1 MKKTAR
7 HTLVIDGNYFLFKT
21 LYVLPHMTKSKDI
34 LASKKDMAIFM
45 RKLATD
51 FAYETRKF
59 EGLIDRIVFTLDSRS
74 WRKDFYPEADYK
86 GNRKGDKSINWENF
100 SKVTEEFE
108 NAISKRGV
116 ILHKIQG
123 AEGDDLMYAWN
134 VECLSQG
141 KSVILFTGDKDMIQ
155 LVNHNETTQT
165 HTLLYSPVQK
175 KLYAYQ
181 GFSQWLG
188 SVEVKD
194 DTDLFAHLNSQTT
207 VESMTK
213 KLLTDVVKHKS
224 MSIVEVNPEEIAF
237 KKVLTGDS
245 GDNVPPIYS
254 YTVTSKKGFNRTYG
268 VSDKKA
274 QLILAEFEKK
284 HGAVNSLYY
293 FVHDYIVDVA
303 NIAIRILKAKH
314 MSREKIIQNIK
325 TNANLVLLNSKT
337 IPPSILEE
345 MFKTVEIHLQHQQLN
360 IKQLTTADKV
370 LEGTSYSKDDSSKM
384 TSNTLDDIKDS
395 DDYSFITDRKQKGKV
410 F

>member
-1 MKKTAR
+1 
-7 HTLVIDGNYFLFKT
+7 
-21 LYVLPHMTKSKDI
+21 MTKSKEI
-34 LASKKDMAIFM
+34 LSSKKDMGVFM

-74 WRKDFYPEADYK
+74 WRKDFYPDADYK
-86 GNRKGDKSINWENF
+86 GNRKADKSISWENF
-100 SKVTEEFE
+100 TKVTEEFE
-108 NAISKRGV
+108 NLIAKKGV
-116 ILHKIQG
+116 ILHKVQG

-134 VECLSQG
+134 VECLSNG

-155 LVNHNETTQT
+155 LVNHNDTTQT
-165 HTLLYSPVQK
+165 HTILYSPVQK
-175 KLYAYQ
+175 KLYTYQ
-181 GFSQWLG
+181 GFTEWLG

-194 DTDLFAHLNSQTT
+194 DIDLFTHLSAESTI
-207 VESMTK
+207 ESMTK
-213 KLLTDVVKHKS
+213 KLLMDVIRHKS
-224 MSIVEVNPEEIAF
+224 MEIVEVDPEEVAF

-254 YTVTSKKGFNRTYG
+254 YTTTNKKGHKRTYG
-268 VSDKKA
+268 VSEKKA
-274 QLILAEFEKK
+274 ELILDEFKKK
-284 HGAVNSLYY
+284 HGIVNSLY
-293 FVHDYIVDVA
+293 FFGEDYVIDIA

-314 MSREKIIQNIK
+314 MNREEIIQNIK
-325 TNANLVLLNSKT
+325 KNANLVLLNSKT

-345 MFKTVEIHLQHQQLN
+345 MFRTVEIHLQHKHLD
-360 IKQLTTADKV
+360 IKQLTTMNKL
-370 LEGTSYSKDDSSKM
+370 LEGSSYAKEDSNKM

>member
-1 MKKTAR
+1 
-7 HTLVIDGNYFLFKT
+7 
-21 LYVLPHMTKSKDI
+21 MTKSKDI
-34 LASKKDMAIFM
+34 LASKKDMGIFM
-45 RKLATD
+45 RKLAMD

-116 ILHKIQG
+116 ILHKVQG

-175 KLYAYQ
+175 KLYAYK
-181 GFSQWLG
+181 GFAQWLG

-194 DTDLFAHLNSQTT
+194 DTDLFAHLSSQTT

-213 KLLTDVVKHKS
+213 KLLTDVVRHKS
-224 MSIVEVNPEEIAF
+224 IAIVEVNPEEVAF

-245 GDNVPPIYS
+245 GDNVSPIYS
-254 YTVTSKKGFNRTYG
+254 YTTTNKKGHKRTYG
-268 VSDKKA
+268 VSENKA
-274 QLILAEFEKK
+274 QLILDEFEKK
-284 HGAVNSLYY
+284 NGAVNSLY
-293 FVHDYIVDVA
+293 FFTHDYIIDVA
-303 NIAIRILKAKH
+303 NIAIRVLKAKH
-314 MSREKIIQNIK
+314 MSREQIMKNIK

-345 MFKTVEIHLQHQQLN
+345 MFRTVEIHLQHEQLD
-360 IKQLTTADKV
+360 IKQLTTMDKV

-395 DDYSFITDRKQKGKV
+395 DDYSFIIDRKQKGKV

>member
-1 MKKTAR
+1 M
-7 HTLVIDGNYFLFKT
+7 G
-21 LYVLPHMTKSKDI
+21 
-34 LASKKDMAIFM
+34 IFM

-155 LVNHNETTQT
+155 LVNQNETTQT

-194 DTDLFAHLNSQTT
+194 DTDLFAHLSSQTT

-213 KLLTDVVKHKS
+213 KLLTDVVRHKS
-224 MSIVEVNPEEIAF
+224 ITIVEVNPEEVAF
-237 KKVLTGDS
+237 RKVLTGDS
-245 GDNVPPIYS
+245 GDNVSPIYS
-254 YTVTSKKGFNRTYG
+254 YTTTNKKGHKRTYG

-274 QLILAEFEKK
+274 QLILDEFKK
-284 HGAVNSLYY
+284 NHEEVNSLY
-293 FVHDYIVDVA
+293 FFGNDYVVDIA
-303 NIAIRILKAKH
+303 NIAIRVLKAKH
-314 MSREKIIQNIK
+314 MSREQIIHNIK

-345 MFKTVEIHLQHQQLN
+345 MFKTVEIHMQHKHLN
-360 IKQLTTADKV
+360 LKQLTTMMKL
-370 LEGTSYSKDDSSKM
+370 LEGSSYAKDDSSKM

-395 DDYSFITDRKQKGKV
+395 DDFSFITDKKQKGKI

>member
-100 SKVTEEFE
+100 TKVTEEFE

-175 KLYAYQ
+175 KLYVYQ

-194 DTDLFAHLNSQTT
+194 DTDLFAHLSSQTT

-213 KLLTDVVKHKS
+213 KLLTDVIRHKS
-224 MSIVEVNPEEIAF
+224 MAIVEVNPEEVAF

-245 GDNVPPIYS
+245 GDNVSPIYS
-254 YTVTSKKGFNRTYG
+254 YTTTNKKGHKRTYG
-268 VSDKKA
+268 VSDNKA
-274 QLILAEFEKK
+274 QLILDEFEKK

-293 FVHDYIVDVA
+293 FVNDYIVDVA